1 MKKPGKGLV
10 LTLNLALPG
19 LGQIVSGRWIAGGVM
34 MLLAVAF
41 FLLGVYFVFA
51 PLFAMI
57 RELIDNPGSAAEYKI
72 NLVNVF
78 ASFGLL
84 VLVWIICIADGL
96 RSGGKNKEHD
106 HE

>member
-1 MKKPGKGLV
+1 
-10 LTLNLALPG
+10 
-19 LGQIVSGRWIAGGVM
+19 
-34 MLLAVAF
+34 
-41 FLLGVYFVFA
+41 
-51 PLFAMI
+51 MI
-57 RELIDNPGSAAEYKI
+57 RELIDDPGSAAEYKI

-84 VLVWIICIADGL
+84 ALVWIICIADGL

>member
-1 MKKPGKGLV
+1 
-10 LTLNLALPG
+10 
-19 LGQIVSGRWIAGGVM
+19 M

-57 RELIDNPGSAAEYKI
+57 RELIDDPGSAAEYKI

-84 VLVWIICIADGL
+84 ALVWIICIADGL